1 MTFGRMINKKIETE
15 NNIYEAGMKLFQEKG
30 FTNTTMQDISERAGV
45 AKSTIFNYFS
55 SKEEII
61 LRFGR
66 NQVAQLKKFAQNLP
80 PEMDTK
86 SKILEVLQE
95 DVGGV
100 EESRDIARI
109 SLVETYKY
117 DWVYTLEAQNRMELA
132 SVYSRILCDG
142 QKKGDIREGLDCEHI
157 AGLIVAIYFH
167 ALYTAMEVDTDI
179 NIKGYIIYSLEV
191 LWNGVCCCEFS
202 T

>member
-1 MTFGRMINKKIETE
+1 MVFGRMVNKKMETE

-55 SKEEII
+55 TKEEII

-66 NQVAQLKKFAQNLP
+66 NQVAQLKQFAQNLP

-86 SKILEVLQE
+86 SKIMEVLAE

-100 EESRDIARI
+100 EKSKDIARI
-109 SLVETYKY
+109 SLVETYKC
-117 DWVYTLEAQNRMELA
+117 DWIYTLEAQNRFELA
-132 SVYSRILCDG
+132 SVYSQILYDG
-142 QKKGDIREGLDCEHI
+142 QKKGDIRDGLDCEHI

-167 ALYTAMEVDTDI
+167 ALYNAMEIDTDI
-179 NIKGYIIYSLEV
+179 NIKEYIIYSLEV
-191 LWNGVCCCEFS
+191 LWNGVSCCDFS
-202 T
+202 I

>member
-1 MTFGRMINKKIETE
+1 MNFGRMVNKKIETE

-66 NQVAQLKKFAQNLP
+66 NQVAQLKKFAQSLP
-80 PEMDTK
+80 PDMDTK
-86 SKILEVLQE
+86 AKILEVLQE

-100 EESRDIARI
+100 EKSKEIARI
-109 SLVETYKY
+109 SLVESYKS
-117 DWVYTLEAQNRMELA
+117 DWVYTLEAQNRVELA
-132 SVYSRILCDG
+132 SVYAQILCDG
-142 QKKGDIREGLDCEHI
+142 QKKGDIRDGLNCEHI

-167 ALYTAMEVDTDI
+167 ALYTGMEVDTDI
-179 NIKGYIIYSLEV
+179 NIKDYIIYSLEV
-191 LWNGVCCCEFS
+191 LWNGVSCCDFS
-202 T
+202 I